1 MSDVAKF
8 LKKQFIDGPFGL
20 NRPDPKPAKRKFQ
33 RGKEMQST
41 VTPPKNGV
49 SDKEKPKD
57 SYKRKRSFSPERQ
70 EAARLKAFGLPPDVG
85 GYGLPAIE
93 MGRETPLKNGVSD
106 KKKLLDE
113 AKRRRARAKM
123 HPSSGYSL
131 PNEQVDAYTP
141 TGLPI
146 SSGQVDPRLP
156 NLSIDNESQAY
167 GRVDAYT
174 PTDPSEEARRK
185 MSRYTRGT
193 KQ

>member
-1 MSDVAKF
+1 MSDVAEF
-8 LKKQFIDGPFGL
+8 LKKTFIDTPKIALSIPSRLLSSVEKQAELGRAAKKKRADAL
-20 NRPDPKPAKRKFQ
+20 NRSEQGAKV
-33 RGKEMQST
+33 EMRPL
-41 VTPPKNGV
+41 TPP
-49 SDKEKPKD
+49 
-57 SYKRKRSFSPERQ
+57 
-70 EAARLKAFGLPPDVG
+70 
-85 GYGLPAIE
+85 
-93 MGRETPLKNGVSD
+93 KNGVSD

-141 TGLPI
+141 TGPPI

-167 GRVDAYT
+167 GRVDDYT